1 MQILQNKDLR
11 KIIGPT
17 MRWKEGDRRF
27 SIILTSDR
35 FLLMNIGFE
44 KLSFNFF
51 FFYFKEI
58 TLYFYSLQIIIAL
71 SQKFNPLIQ
80 FFIKSKSFFHIF
92 IDIV

>member
-51 FFYFKEI
+51 FF
-58 TLYFYSLQIIIAL
+58 
-71 SQKFNPLIQ
+71 
-80 FFIKSKSFFHIF
+80 FILRKSHYIF
-92 IDIV
+92 TVYKL